1 LKNKG
6 KGGKAR
12 KKGKRQNEEAKRELV
27 FKEVGQEYAQV
38 TAMLGDGRLR
48 ALCFDNVERLCK
60 IRGKMMRRVWIGK
73 DDIILVGLR
82 DFEDGKA
89 DVILKYTLD
98 ESRQLQAYG
107 ELPNTAKLNDAD
119 GGDAADGVQF
129 GEEDDVQFDFDIE
142 EI

>member
-1 LKNKG
+1 MKNKG
-6 KGGKAR
+6 KGVKAR

-60 IRGKMMRRVWIGK
+60 IRGKMMRRVWIGAG
-73 DDIILVGLR
+73 DIILVGLR
-82 DFEDGKA
+82 DFEDSKA

-98 ESRQLQAYG
+98 ESRQLQAYC
-107 ELPNTAKLNDAD
+107 ELPNAAKLND
-119 GGDAADGVQF
+119 
-129 GEEDDVQFDFDIE
+129 
-142 EI
+142 